1 MKTIIEKQILEWKE
15 ELKAHKERLAQ
26 AEQVVEQENK
36 FISMIEGGIQAQE
49 ILLKKIESS
58 DQPAYIE
65 GQEPVQESKSTKTKG
80 QPA

>member
-15 ELKAHKERLAQ
+15 ELKVHKERLEQ
-26 AEQVVEQENK
+26 ANTVVEQETK

-58 DQPAYIE
+58 DQPTDTVE
-65 GQEPVQESKSTKTKG
+65 LTQESEKAPSKK
-80 QPA
+80 